1 MKSSLYNHMNKH
13 KNDSIPNAI
22 RDLPM
27 NQIPLDGGLLTSL
40 PGDGYD
46 NLVLSV
52 RAAEL
57 PCPVNNKMMGR
68 CLHEGCNHVFDSVAG
83 ASGLRAHLFQHAPG
97 LQAEARAMREIMT
110 NLIAILDSWDLK
122 TKKEKMKITNYVD
135 SVKNALPGCIT
146 DSDIDKFNNKVRTI
160 HNDSLVQYNSNNSIT
175 RSSDIGSSYTNSSDI
190 TGPSIDLFYDS
201 DDERNMIEAILN
213 DGFTSDENSN
223 STPDVIIQDP
233 VNEILCC
240 EPCAN
245 NIQRIIE
252 QPEDEKL
259 YIEQPLVEANNEILL
274 GWMEH
279 LVTNDANNDNN
290 ISIIFN
296 TSQNNSEPNQK
307 KKKKL
312 ISVKALKRAFGF
324 SA

>member
-1 MKSSLYNHMNKH
+1 M
-13 KNDSIPNAI
+13 
-22 RDLPM
+22 
-27 NQIPLDGGLLTSL
+27 
-40 PGDGYD
+40 
-46 NLVLSV
+46 
-52 RAAEL
+52 
-57 PCPVNNKMMGR
+57 
-68 CLHEGCNHVFDSVAG
+68 
-83 ASGLRAHLFQHAPG
+83 
-97 LQAEARAMREIMT
+97 
-110 NLIAILDSWDLK
+110 
-122 TKKEKMKITNYVD
+122 
-135 SVKNALPGCIT
+135 PGCIT